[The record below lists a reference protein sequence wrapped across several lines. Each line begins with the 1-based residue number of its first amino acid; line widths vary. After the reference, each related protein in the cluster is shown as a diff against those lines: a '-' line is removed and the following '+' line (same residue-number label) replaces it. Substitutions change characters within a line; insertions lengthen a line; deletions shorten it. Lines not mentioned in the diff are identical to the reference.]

1 MTVLHVLTEPDP
13 QLRKISQ
20 PVEAVTPQIQK
31 FLDDM
36 IETMIAEE
44 GCGLAAPQVNVLK
57 RMIVIQYRAETSV
70 EEDDENEIDI
80 PYITYKMVNPT
91 IIEKSPLK
99 HADKEGC
106 LSVPGEQVCVER
118 HESIVVRFLNE
129 HGIEQTLSLK
139 GLPAIIVQH
148 EIDHLDGKLIVD
160 YLSMLKKEVVT
171 KRLKKRKNA

>member
-13 QLRKISQ
+13 RLRRISQ
-20 PVEAVTPQIQK
+20 PVETVTPEIQK

-57 RMIVIQYRAETSV
+57 RIIVIQYRAETEA
-70 EEDDENEIDI
+70 EEELE
-80 PYITYKMVNPT
+80 PTRYITYKMVNPV

-99 HADKEGC
+99 QTDKEGC
-106 LSVPGEQVCVER
+106 LSVPGEQISVER
-118 HESIVVRFLNE
+118 HESIVVTFLNE
-129 HGIEQTLSLK
+129 NGIEQKLSLN

-160 YLSMLKKEVVT
+160 YLSALKKEVAL
-171 KRLKKRKNA
+171 KRLKNRKNA